1 MEKVLKYSIRYGIG
15 CGLSMP
21 QFCLQ
26 KIYETMLHTHQA
38 SREPSL
44 DRDNVEFREN
54 KGLGIDLNVEFGLQ
68 TDASGPP
75 RETVGDLSLNREA
88 MEFREHKRLGIDL
101 NVEFYPEAE
110 ASVVLRSTRAVDKV
124 LSNDLEL
131 EVVGVLA
138 VEKSSSAG
146 DCDAKEVGVLL
157 KKKKEAG
164 DHSDTDSLTIES
176 IGKESRSSKVSEAI
190 YLEAKDVNDENKKK
204 GKRKRNKKVLTLI
217 TGVKTALPFLE
228 GEEKHKFS
236 GLILLSEAAEMQE
249 LKPPSKAKESEAAVA
264 AKGQRSIESSS
275 SKRSSDSSGEDC
287 LHGDLEDTSP
297 VARSKRGRSQV
308 LPSRYRDSIVLTPWK
323 GVVRSQG
330 AAAAPMLPKK

>member
-1 MEKVLKYSIRYGIG
+1 
-15 CGLSMP
+15 
-21 QFCLQ
+21 
-26 KIYETMLHTHQA
+26 MLHTHQA

-68 TDASGPP
+68 TIASRPP
-75 RETVGDLSLNREA
+75 CETVGDLSLNREVV
-88 MEFREHKRLGIDL
+88 EFRENKGLGIDL
-101 NVEFYPEAE
+101 NVEFCPEVE
-110 ASVVLRSTRAVDKV
+110 ASVVLRATRAVDKV

-131 EVVGVLA
+131 EVGGVLA

-164 DHSDTDSLTIES
+164 DHSGTDSLTIES

-190 YLEAKDVNDENKKK
+190 YLEAKDVNDKNKEK
-204 GKRKRNKKVLTLI
+204 GKRKEKQESLDADDG
-217 TGVKTALPFLE
+217 GVKTVLPFQE
-228 GEEKHKFS
+228 GEEKHKLS
-236 GLILLSEAAEMQE
+236 GLILLSEAAEMLELKPE
-249 LKPPSKAKESEAAVA
+249 LKPPSNAKESEAVVA
-264 AKGQRSIESSS
+264 AKGQRSIKSSS
-275 SKRSSDSSGEDC
+275 SRRSSESSGEDC

-297 VARSKRGRSQV
+297 VVRSKRGRSQV

-323 GVVRSQG
+323 RVVRSQG
-330 AAAAPMLPKK
+330 AAASPMLPKK

>member
-1 MEKVLKYSIRYGIG
+1 
-15 CGLSMP
+15 
-21 QFCLQ
+21 
-26 KIYETMLHTHQA
+26 MLHTHQA

-68 TDASGPP
+68 TIASRPP
-75 RETVGDLSLNREA
+75 REIVGDLSLNREA
-88 MEFREHKRLGIDL
+88 VEFREHKGLGINL
-101 NVEFYPEAE
+101 NVEFCLEAE
-110 ASVVLRSTRAVDKV
+110 ASVVLCATRALDKV

-131 EVVGVLA
+131 EVGGFWRLRRAHQQETVMLRRLGSLH
-138 VEKSSSAG
+138 
-146 DCDAKEVGVLL
+146 

-190 YLEAKDVNDENKKK
+190 YLEAKDVNEKTKKK
-204 GKRKRNKKVLTLI
+204 EKKREQESLDADNG
-217 TGVKTALPFLE
+217 GVKTALPFQE

-249 LKPPSKAKESEAAVA
+249 LKPPSNAKESEAAVA

-287 LHGDLEDTSP
+287 LHGDLEDTSL
-297 VARSKRGRSQV
+297 VGRSKRGRSQV

-323 GVVRSQG
+323 RV
-330 AAAAPMLPKK
+330 P

>member
-1 MEKVLKYSIRYGIG
+1 
-15 CGLSMP
+15 
-21 QFCLQ
+21 
-26 KIYETMLHTHQA
+26 MLHTHQA

-44 DRDNVEFREN
+44 DRDNVEFIEN

-68 TDASGPP
+68 TIASRPP

-88 MEFREHKRLGIDL
+88 VEFREHKGLGIDL
-101 NVEFYPEAE
+101 NVEFCLEAE
-110 ASVVLRSTRAVDKV
+110 ASVVLRATRAVDKV

-131 EVVGVLA
+131 EVGGVLA

-164 DHSDTDSLTIES
+164 DHSGTDSLTIES

-190 YLEAKDVNDENKKK
+190 YLEAKDVNDENKEK
-204 GKRKRNKKVLTLI
+204 GKRKEKQESLDADNG
-217 TGVKTALPFLE
+217 GVKTALPFQE

-249 LKPPSKAKESEAAVA
+249 LKPPSNAKESEAAVA
-264 AKGQRSIESSS
+264 AKGQRRIESSS

-297 VARSKRGRSQV
+297 VVRSKRERSKV

-323 GVVRSQG
+323 RVVRSQG
-330 AAAAPMLPKK
+330 ATAAPMLPKK